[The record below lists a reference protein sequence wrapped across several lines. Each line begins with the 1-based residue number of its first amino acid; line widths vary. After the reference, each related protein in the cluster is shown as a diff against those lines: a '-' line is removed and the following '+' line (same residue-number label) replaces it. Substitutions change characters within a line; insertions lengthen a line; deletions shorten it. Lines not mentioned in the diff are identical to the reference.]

1 MADPS
6 MLQPK
11 DACPHCRRSVGLP
24 WWKLLPSRDNKR
36 VLICKACGGH
46 FDLSNACKMA
56 SIVGGMLGMVLA
68 MLFPF
73 QWIVNA
79 GHASKA
85 SFAAGIVV
93 AALGIG
99 LGATT
104 GARLTL
110 QLEAKR

>member
-1 MADPS
+1 
-6 MLQPK
+6 
-11 DACPHCRRSVGLP
+11 
-24 WWKLLPSRDNKR
+24 
-36 VLICKACGGH
+36 
-46 FDLSNACKMA
+46 MA
-56 SIVGGMLGMVLA
+56 SIVGGMLGMVLT

-93 AALGIG
+93 AALGVG
-99 LGATT
+99 LGAAT
-104 GARLTL
+104 GVRLTL